1 MTAKTILVI
10 EDDPLIQEV
19 IQDVLALEG
28 YRTLAADNGAVGV
41 ELALAHQPNLILCD
55 VAMPEMDGYEVLT
68 TLQRQQTTHAIPFI
82 FLTARTTPA
91 DLRRGMNLGADDYLA
106 KPCTADELIG
116 AISTRFEKQAALKQ
130 QSEERLNHLR
140 GNIAKSLPHELYTP
154 LNGILGLAEVLVQ
167 ESETIERFEIKEFA
181 ESIHT
186 SALRLHHLMQNFLL
200 YTKLE
205 LLTHNPDQVQF
216 LQAQATPNPNQII
229 ATVAA
234 QTAAQFERDSDLRC
248 ELLAESGS
256 LPECLRADSLQIAET
271 HWQKIV
277 EELVSN
283 ACKFSEPLQPVIVES
298 AIQLNCLSLRV
309 TNLGRGMTADQIASL
324 GAYMQF
330 ERLSY
335 EQQGTGLGL
344 IIVKR
349 LVELYS
355 GSFEIDS
362 IPGKSTTVTVT
373 VPTVTVPTVTVP
385 TVMEPTVTEPTVT
398 EPTVTVPL
406 AR

>member
-41 ELALAHQPNLILCD
+41 KLALAHQPNLILCD

-82 FLTARTTPA
+82 FLTARTAQA

-106 KPCTADELIG
+106 KPCTADELI
-116 AISTRFEKQAALKQ
+116 ASISSRLEKQAALKK

-140 GNIAKSLPHELYTP
+140 DNIAKSLPHELYTP

-167 ESETIERFEIKEFA
+167 EAETIERSEIKEFA

-205 LLTHNPDQVQF
+205 LLAHNPDQVQF

-229 ATVAA
+229 TTVAA
-234 QTAAQFERDSDLRC
+234 QTAVQFERDSDLRC
-248 ELLAESGS
+248 ELLAGSNS
-256 LPECLRADSLQIAET
+256 LPERLADSLQMAET
-271 HWQKIV
+271 HWQKII

-298 AIQLNCLSLRV
+298 TVQANCLSLRV

-362 IPGKSTTVTVT
+362 LPGNSTTVTVT
-373 VPTVTVPTVTVP
+373 VP
-385 TVMEPTVTEPTVT
+385 
-398 EPTVTVPL
+398 L